1 MKRLFEVKMVT
12 YTQVWTETPEEAQAF
27 AVELLRTI
35 EPENVETTGDFQ
47 IFSHDEIDVLEDTE
61 ANIEEIG

>member
-1 MKRLFEVKMVT
+1 MKRLFEVKLVT
-12 YTQVWTETPEEAQAF
+12 YTQVWTETAEEAQAF

-61 ANIEEIG
+61 AEELG